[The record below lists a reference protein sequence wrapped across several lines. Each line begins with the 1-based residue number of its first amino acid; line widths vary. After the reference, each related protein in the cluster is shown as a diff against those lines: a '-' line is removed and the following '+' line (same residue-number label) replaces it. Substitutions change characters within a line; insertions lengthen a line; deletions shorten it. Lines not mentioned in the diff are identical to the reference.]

1 MRLLFLTAILAILT
15 APGMASQQGPILLPD
30 EIIEAAVPGLTLYD
44 LLIVQTR
51 ASIFGDYLRS
61 VSELSLRMSG
71 SAKSTV
77 LVPTNKAVLAL
88 SRKPHQGPPEKS
100 SGQSPG
106 DIEISDEDKGR
117 AEHRNV
123 RDWVGAHIVPKYPIA
138 LSTGE
143 HFPTLLD
150 NVSVSFVPAANTAVK
165 DWRQYALAP
174 GISILDRVEASNGV
188 LYLIDGTV
196 TF

>member
-15 APGMASQQGPILLPD
+15 APGMASQQSPILLPD
-30 EIIEAAVPGLTLYD
+30 EIIRAAVPGPTLYD

-51 ASIFGDYLRS
+51 ASIFGDYLQD
-61 VSELSLRMSG
+61 G
-71 SAKSTV
+71 SPKSTV

-100 SGQSPG
+100 SDQPQG

-117 AEHRNV
+117 TEHRNV
-123 RDWVGAHIVPKYPIA
+123 RDWVGAHIIPKYPIA

-150 NVSVSFVPAANTAVK
+150 NVSVSFVPAAKSAAK

-174 GISILDRVEASNGV
+174 GISILDRVEGSNGV